1 MSRSRL
7 ALAVALALAST
18 PALAYL
24 LPPATV
30 LRRMAQRREELA
42 LASLEV
48 RGTLGASGD
57 AARALSAAT
66 GLPLSGSELFVP
78 AVLSIKAPG
87 RCRLELF
94 PVATAS
100 ADHSFVATA
109 RGKLAAGKGLDRSPA
124 AVALLKATCAL
135 LGLRPAG
142 ADPGRVY
149 ADELFRLGVSLTD
162 DYLGHMGGRV
172 AYVLGAPP
180 QEKRPQAWI
189 DKQSFQPVRLVAVL
203 AGPLADVRLVDYGL
217 PVGGDLFP
225 RVVEVHEGGALSL
238 RFTADKLSANPKIP
252 DSLFP

>member
-1 MSRSRL
+1 MRRSRL
-7 ALAVALALAST
+7 ALAVALALAAG

-30 LRRMAQRREELA
+30 LRRLAQRREEMA
-42 LASLEV
+42 IASLEV
-48 RGTLGASGD
+48 RGTLAASGD

-66 GLPLSGSELFVP
+66 GLPLSGSELFAP

-87 RCRLELF
+87 RCRLELV
-94 PVATAS
+94 PAAGPA
-100 ADHSFVATA
+100 ADHPFVATA
-109 RGKLAAGKGLDRSPA
+109 RGKLAGKGLDRSPA

-149 ADELFRLGVSLTD
+149 ADELFRLGISLND
-162 DYLGHMGGRV
+162 DYLGHLGGRV

-189 DKQSFQPVRLVAVL
+189 DKQSFQPVRLMAAL
-203 AGPLADVRLVDYGL
+203 AGPLADVRLVDYGS
-217 PVGGDLFP
+217 PVGGEIFP
-225 RVVEVHEGGALSL
+225 RAVEVHEGGALSL
-238 RFTADKLSANPKIP
+238 RLTAEKLAANPKIP